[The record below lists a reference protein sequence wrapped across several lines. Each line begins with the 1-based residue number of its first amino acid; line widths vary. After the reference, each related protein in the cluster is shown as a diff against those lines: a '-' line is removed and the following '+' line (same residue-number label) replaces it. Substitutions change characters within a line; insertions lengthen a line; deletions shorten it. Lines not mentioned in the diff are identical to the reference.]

1 MQYYVQFE
9 NDFNQ
14 LFHVFRRIDTGD
26 DNRIS
31 KEEFSSDVAKASI
44 EKWVGPI
51 ADYDAEFD
59 KIDKNSG
66 NLTIFTDVVC
76 K

>member
-1 MQYYVQFE
+1 MILK
-9 NDFNQ
+9 
-14 LFHVFRRIDTGD
+14 LFLNLLRIDTGD

-31 KEEFSSDVAKASI
+31 KEEFSSDAAKASI

-51 ADYDAEFD
+51 ADYGAEFD

-66 NLTIFTDVVC
+66 DFLTFKAIHIF
-76 K
+76 KIQL

>member
-1 MQYYVQFE
+1 MQYYFQFE

-14 LFHVFRRIDTGD
+14 LFHVLRRIDTGD

-31 KEEFSSDVAKASI
+31 KEEFSSDAAKASI

-66 NLTIFTDVVC
+66 NLLIISKVVF

>member
-1 MQYYVQFE
+1 MYE
-9 NDFNQ
+9 
-14 LFHVFRRIDTGD
+14 LPRIDTGD

-31 KEEFSSDVAKASI
+31 KEEFSSAAAKASI

-51 ADYDAEFD
+51 ADYDAEFN

-66 NLTIFTDVVC
+66 NF
-76 K
+76 

>member
-1 MQYYVQFE
+1 MILNLCYE
-9 NDFNQ
+9 
-14 LFHVFRRIDTGD
+14 LPRIDTGD

-31 KEEFSSDVAKASI
+31 KEEFSSAAAKASI

-51 ADYDAEFD
+51 ADYDAEFN

-66 NLTIFTDVVC
+66 NF
-76 K
+76 

>member
-1 MQYYVQFE
+1 MIL
-9 NDFNQ
+9 N
-14 LFHVFRRIDTGD
+14 LFYELPRIDTGD

-31 KEEFSSDVAKASI
+31 KEEFSSTAAKASI

-51 ADYDAEFD
+51 ADYDAEFN

-66 NLTIFTDVVC
+66 NF
-76 K
+76 